1 MFRSQSVLAQPCST
15 PLKSMVDGCAMRP
28 PSNINCTAAS
38 PVNAARLVH
47 LANVA
52 IDSHENA
59 LDCRVDSASLPQ
71 HDVSDGTKSEDGT
84 ARSCDVA
91 GGLLVAGGQ
100 LSQGK
105 TSFE

>member
-1 MFRSQSVLAQPCST
+1 MFRSQSAHVQPV
-15 PLKSMVDGCAMRP
+15 KSLVDGGSVQPM
-28 PSNINCTAAS
+28 SNINNCTAAAS

-71 HDVSDGTKSEDGT
+71 HDVSDRTTSDDGPPAHT
-84 ARSCDVA
+84 CDA
-91 GGLLVAGGQ
+91 TRRLLIADGK
-100 LSQGK
+100 LSQGEK
-105 TSFE
+105 L